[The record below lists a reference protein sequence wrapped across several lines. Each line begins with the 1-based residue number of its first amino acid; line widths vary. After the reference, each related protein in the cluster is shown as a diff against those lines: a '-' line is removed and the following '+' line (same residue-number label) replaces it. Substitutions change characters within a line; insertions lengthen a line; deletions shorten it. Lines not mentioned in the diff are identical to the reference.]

1 MQQALNHIA
10 GAPHLAVSGDFLD
23 AFDPATGEVIARV
36 ARSGPEDVEAAVE
49 VARLAQPAWA
59 ALRHSERAGWLTRL
73 ADAMEAQSE
82 TFIALEALDTGKPLP
97 LVRDI
102 EFPRALANL
111 RFFAAAIGQFAS
123 ESHHGEVGLNYTL
136 RQPLG
141 VVACISP
148 WNLPLYLFSWKV
160 APALACG
167 NAVVAK
173 PSEITPLSATRMVE
187 LASEI
192 GFPAGVF
199 NLVHGRGDEAGR
211 ALVDHPAIRAVSFT
225 GSTRV
230 GKDIGARCGGQ
241 LKKVSLELG
250 GKNASIVFADA
261 EREGLAATLLR
272 AGWQNSGQ
280 ICLCGS
286 RLLIQRSVYPEIRD
300 RLVEEAAR
308 WTVGD
313 PRLADTRMG
322 PLASRA
328 QFDKVQ
334 AAVQTARDAGARVLY
349 GGTPL
354 RVEGRCSEGWFHA
367 PTLIE
372 DLPYDC
378 PLHRQEIFGPVI
390 VLQPFDDAA
399 DALRLANAT
408 PYGLSASVFTRDL
421 ATAHGMAAR
430 LHCGVVWINSWMARD
445 LRTPFGGMGDSGM
458 GREGGAESLRFFTEA
473 RNVCLPA

>member
-1 MQQALNHIA
+1 MIKALQHIA
-10 GAPHLAVSGDFLD
+10 GRASAAANGECLPV
-23 AFDPATGEVIARV
+23 FDPATAGQVAEV
-36 ARSGPEDVEAAVE
+36 ARGSDADVQAAVEAAQI
-49 VARLAQPAWA
+49 AQPGWA
-59 ALRHSERAGWLTRL
+59 ALRHSERAALLHRL
-73 ADAMEAQSE
+73 ADAMAERTE
-82 TFIALEALDTGKPLP
+82 DFIALEALDTGKPVALI
-97 LVRDI
+97 RDI

-111 RFFAAAIGQFAS
+111 RFFAAAVTQFGS

-136 RQPLG
+136 RPPLG

-192 GFPAGVF
+192 GFPPGVF
-199 NLVHGRGDEAGR
+199 NVVHGRGDEVGR
-211 ALVDHPAIRAVSFT
+211 AMVAHPEVRAVSFT

-230 GKDIGARCGGQ
+230 GREIGSQCGQQ

-261 EREGLAATLLR
+261 AREGLAATLLR

-280 ICLCGS
+280 ICLAGS
-286 RLLIQRSVYPEIRD
+286 RLLIQRSAYAELRAA
-300 RLVEEAAR
+300 LLEEAAQ

-313 PRLADTRMG
+313 PSLAATRMG
-322 PLASRA
+322 PLASQA
-328 QFDKVQ
+328 HFDKVRS
-334 AAVQTARDAGARVLY
+334 AVQSARDAGASLLC
-349 GGTPL
+349 GGAPV
-354 RVEGRCSEGWFHA
+354 RVEGRCRDGWFFA

-372 DLPYDC
+372 DLPADC
-378 PLHRQEIFGPVI
+378 ALHQQEIFGPVI
-390 VLQPFDDAA
+390 VLQPFDKAA
-399 DALRLANAT
+399 EALEMANST

-421 ATAHGMAAR
+421 ATAHGMAAGLR
-430 LHCGVVWINSWMARD
+430 CGVVWINSWMARD
-445 LRTPFGGMGDSGM
+445 LRTPFGGMGDSGL
-458 GREGGAESLRFFTEA
+458 GREGGAESLRFFTET

>member
-10 GAPHLAVSGDFLD
+10 GASHIATHGGWLD
-23 AFDPATGEVIARV
+23 VFDPATGQAVARV
-36 ARSGPEDVEAAVE
+36 VRSGAEDVEAAVR
-49 VARLAQPAWA
+49 VAAFAQPDWA
-59 ALRHSERAGWLTRL
+59 ALRHSERAAWLHRL
-73 ADAMEAQSE
+73 ADAMQARAEE
-82 TFIALEALDTGKPLP
+82 FIALEALDTGKPIALI
-97 LVRDI
+97 RDI
-102 EFPRALANL
+102 EFPRALSNL
-111 RFFAAAIGQFAS
+111 RFFAAAITQSTS

-192 GFPAGVF
+192 GFPPGVF
-199 NLVHGRGDEAGR
+199 NLVHGRGDEVGPP
-211 ALVDHPAIRAVSFT
+211 LVGHPEVHAVSFT

-230 GKDIGARCGGQ
+230 GREIGRTCGEQ

-261 EREGLAATLLR
+261 AREGLAATLLR

-280 ICLCGS
+280 ICLAGS
-286 RLLIQRSVYPEIRD
+286 RLLIQRSAYAELREA
-300 RLVEEAAR
+300 LLAEAAQ

-313 PRLADTRMG
+313 PALPGTRMG
-322 PLASRA
+322 PLASQA
-328 QFDKVQ
+328 HFDKVC
-334 AAVQTARDAGARVLY
+334 AALATIREAGGRVLC
-349 GGTPL
+349 GGQAVRP
-354 RVEGRCSEGWFHA
+354 EGRCRHGWFIA
-367 PTLIE
+367 PTLVE
-372 DLPYDC
+372 DLPADC
-378 PLHRQEIFGPVI
+378 ALHRQEIFGPVI
-390 VLQPFDDAA
+390 VLQPFEDAA

-421 ATAHGMAAR
+421 GTAHGMAAALR
-430 LHCGVVWINSWMARD
+430 TGVVWINGWMARD
-445 LRTPFGGMGDSGM
+445 LRTPFGGMGESGL
-458 GREGGAESLRFFTEA
+458 GREGGAESLRFFTEP
-473 RNVCLPA
+473 RNVCLLP